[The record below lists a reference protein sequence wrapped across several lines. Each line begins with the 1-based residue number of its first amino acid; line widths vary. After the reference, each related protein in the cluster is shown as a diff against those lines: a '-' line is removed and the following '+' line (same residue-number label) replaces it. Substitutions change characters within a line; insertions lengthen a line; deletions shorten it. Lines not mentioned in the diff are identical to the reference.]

1 MAFQKHGSSRLAG
14 QPHPQL
20 AATGKWALEEWLE
33 SGEENRLRTVDCGL
47 WTAFPRFCIRRNNDL
62 AMRVVV

>member
-47 WTAFPRFCIRRNNDL
+47 PSPVLYTP
-62 AMRVVV
+62 